1 MARTV
6 TTDSI
11 ESRTSVAFGYD
22 VWDLFFLMFYIALI
36 YSLRIFVHPKLRIVY
51 IIFSVLVAI
60 FLTTR
65 STLNKRRKNYES
77 LYFLISKDISTY
89 RPFYS
94 RKDR

>member
-36 YSLRIFVHPKLRIVY
+36 YSLRIFVHPK
-51 IIFSVLVAI
+51 
-60 FLTTR
+60 
-65 STLNKRRKNYES
+65 
-77 LYFLISKDISTY
+77 
-89 RPFYS
+89 PQ
-94 RKDR
+94 

>member
-36 YSLRIFVHPKLRIVY
+36 AY

-94 RKDR
+94 RKDK